1 MASEQKTSLQNLFH
15 DKCRPCLG
23 SWPQV
28 REGGRQGERSGTRGR
43 FLPAFIPLL
52 KKKNV
57 FHLQE
62 GPHDHPSLGPGE
74 PVPAPRSRCLCWG
87 AGASTA
93 YTCVVPRCD
102 FPRLAALA
110 RRPAKDT
117 RERLVC
123 QHSCRWPGVSQISS
137 DNIAAAVTSAPRR
150 TETARPCRWRRLSA
164 TLRLPSRAGRAFAAG
179 RTKFTCAP
187 ASAYIAR
194 AQGRASRN
202 AAALQIGAMVLQV
215 LSYRF
220 LPGTSVQLSRTF
232 LGTLRRLRRNG
243 TSCWLRAL
251 APRHLVAL
259 IND

>member
-28 REGGRQGERSGTRGR
+28 REGGRQGGRSGTQGR

-52 KKKNV
+52 KKKLCFTSERDPMIILPWV
-57 FHLQE
+57 
-62 GPHDHPSLGPGE
+62 LG
-74 PVPAPRSRCLCWG
+74 SRCLRRG

-137 DNIAAAVTSAPRR
+137 DNIAAVVTSAPRR
-150 TETARPCRWRRLSA
+150 TETARPCRWRRLSTA
-164 TLRLPSRAGRAFAAG
+164 LRLPSRAGRAFAAG
-179 RTKFTCAP
+179 RTKFTRAP

-194 AQGRASRN
+194 ARGRASRN

-220 LPGTSVQLSRTF
+220 LPGTSVRLSRTF
-232 LGTLRRLRRNG
+232 LGLRGGSEEMARAVG
-243 TSCWLRAL
+243 SAPWLPDISWR
-251 APRHLVAL
+251 
-259 IND
+259 